1 MATAVAHHRFS
12 VDDLYRML
20 EAGILSEDDR
30 VELIRGEIVDMTP
43 IGSLHAMTVDRLN
56 REISGAIFRAG
67 LEASLLLRV
76 QNPVRL
82 AEDSEPEPDLALL
95 KAGDYSRAHPGPH
108 DVLLIV
114 EVADTSVDSDRR
126 VKIPLYAESR
136 IGEIWL
142 VDLTVGCVEVYR
154 GATPEGYQ
162 PVSRVS
168 RGQSVSC
175 AAVPQVIISVDKILG
190 S

>member
-1 MATAVAHHRFS
+1 MATALAHHRFT

-20 EAGILSEDDR
+20 DAGILTEDDR

-67 LEASLLLRV
+67 LGETLLLRV
-76 QNPVRL
+76 RNPVRL

-95 KAGDYSRAHPGPH
+95 RARDYSKAHPGPG

-114 EVADTSVDSDRR
+114 EVADTSADTDRR
-126 VKIPLYAESR
+126 VKIPLYSESLIR
-136 IGEIWL
+136 EIWL
-142 VDLTVGCVEVYR
+142 VDLKSGCIELYREV
-154 GATPEGYQ
+154 TPKGYQ
-162 PVSRVS
+162 SVSRVS
-168 RGQSVSC
+168 RGQSVS
-175 AAVPQVIISVDKILG
+175 AAAIPQVIISVDKILG